1 MSASA
6 RDAILI
12 AEAFKAL
19 GKAVKRKAYE
29 SDSDDY
35 IEQATNRGSKLKKRA
50 RFVRRGQIGP
60 NGPPLFRE
68 AVEHAGYQRAVI
80 SRNPTLVDEEGYEID
95 SDDDEERVVEAQA
108 EADEV
113 NPYASIRLEDILAP
127 LTSSADLANHATLSR
142 PFLSTALSELSIQG
156 RNLMHKENKALWN
169 VRPLLTRL
177 CGDHTW
183 ASCNMM
189 LGPND
194 ADLFDIHTG
203 GAPQHRR
210 PQNRKQA
217 PAPESHK
224 PASPPMPNGAAPKTK
239 PPGHTDQKAGSDE
252 AEDKQTDPDV
262 TMEDIDPADVSATTG
277 PGAVNGDK
285 PAEDASKI
293 DVKMGDY
300 EKAASGK
307 KDKHAATSM
316 TNGGLSAAAPA
327 AGKRPLEPGEKNSAI
342 NGDPVTVNGLTAVN
356 KGIQQHDAANAPL
369 EVNGSG
375 TTLAGDP
382 EVIHPYF
389 LAPASAYPDRDA
401 GLPQQ
406 DAEDV
411 RRLLQLYVQK
421 QEEVCRGTKELY
433 EGLLRADRLRQ
444 MVLKWSK
451 AEAHCGANR
460 DMSDGEDWYDKDEWG
475 LAEDLKKGQDEE
487 EEDTTKDQPKKTRN
501 RR

>member
-19 GKAVKRKAYE
+19 GKAVKRKSYE

-35 IEQATNRGSKLKKRA
+35 IEQPTNRGGKLKKRA

-60 NGPPLFRE
+60 NGPPLFKE
-68 AVEHAGYQRAVI
+68 AVEHAGYQRVVI

-95 SDDDEERVVEAQA
+95 SDDGEERVAEAQA

-113 NPYASIRLEDILAP
+113 NPYASIRLEEILAP
-127 LTSSADLANHATLSR
+127 LTTSADLANHATLSR
-142 PFLSTALSELSIQG
+142 PFLSTALSELSLQG

-189 LGPND
+189 LGPSDTN
-194 ADLFDIHTG
+194 LFDMHTT

-217 PAPESHK
+217 AATEAHK
-224 PASPPMPNGAAPKTK
+224 PASPSIPNGANPRSG
-239 PPGHTDQKAGSDE
+239 PPGHTNQKAGVDE
-252 AEDKQTDPDV
+252 AEDKQEDPDV
-262 TMEDIDPADVSATTG
+262 TMEDIDPLDGSATAG
-277 PGAVNGDK
+277 PAAVNGDK
-285 PAEDASKI
+285 LSEGAPKRDDK
-293 DVKMGDY
+293 VGDG
-300 EKAASGK
+300 EKAAPGK
-307 KDKHAATSM
+307 KDKHAAISA
-316 TNGGLSAAAPA
+316 TNGEMSATASAAA
-327 AGKRPLEPGEKNSAI
+327 RRQLEIGDKNSSI
-342 NGDPVTVNGLTAVN
+342 NGDPVAVNGLTTMD
-356 KGIQQHDAANAPL
+356 KGVQSGAPNAPH

-375 TTLAGDP
+375 VTLASDP
-382 EVIHPYF
+382 EAIHPYF
-389 LAPASAYPDRDA
+389 LAPPSAYPDRDA

-451 AEAHCGANR
+451 AEAHCGASR

>member
-12 AEAFKAL
+12 AETFKAL

-35 IEQATNRGSKLKKRA
+35 IEQPTNRGGKLKKRA

-68 AVEHAGYQRAVI
+68 AVEHAGYQRTVI

-95 SDDDEERVVEAQA
+95 SDDEEERVVEAQA
-108 EADEV
+108 DADEV

-142 PFLSTALSELSIQG
+142 PFLSTALSELSLQG

-189 LGPND
+189 LGPSD
-194 ADLFDIHTG
+194 ANLFDIHTA

-210 PQNRKQA
+210 PRDRKQA
-217 PAPESHK
+217 AATEAHK
-224 PASPPMPNGAAPKTK
+224 PASPSMSNGTNPKSG
-239 PPGHTDQKAGSDE
+239 PPGHANQKAGVDE
-252 AEDKQTDPDV
+252 AEEKQEDPDV
-262 TMEDIDPADVSATTG
+262 TMEDIDPSDGSATAG
-277 PGAVNGDK
+277 PAAVNGDK
-285 PAEDASKI
+285 LSEGAPKSDDK
-293 DVKMGDY
+293 VGDG
-300 EKAASGK
+300 EKAALGK
-307 KDKHAATSM
+307 KDKHAAISPV
-316 TNGGLSAAAPA
+316 NGELSATAPA
-327 AGKRPLEPGEKNSAI
+327 ATRRSLETGEKNSSI
-342 NGDPVTVNGLTAVN
+342 NGDPGALNGSD
-356 KGIQQHDAANAPL
+356 KGVQQLGAANAPH
-369 EVNGSG
+369 EVNGYG
-375 TTLAGDP
+375 AMLAGDP
-382 EVIHPYF
+382 EAIHPYF
-389 LAPASAYPDRDA
+389 LAPPSAYPDRDA

-460 DMSDGEDWYDKDEWG
+460 DMSDGEDWYDRDEWG